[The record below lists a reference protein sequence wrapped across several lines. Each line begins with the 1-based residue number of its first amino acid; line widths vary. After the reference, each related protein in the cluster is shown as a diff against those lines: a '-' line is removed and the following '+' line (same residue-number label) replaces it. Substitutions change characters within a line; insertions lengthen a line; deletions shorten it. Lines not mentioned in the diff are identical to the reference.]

1 MNQLNRSKNKDSKLT
16 CLYTNCDYG
25 LENKLDELQIQ
36 VLEKEPDIVA
46 LTEVVPKNIQ
56 HNKEDRASLIPS
68 YQLPNYVLYHNID
81 DLEGRGI
88 CVYVK
93 SSLCANEVVINQA
106 FEENV
111 WIEVKIDN
119 KYLKIGC
126 VYRSP
131 SGTSEEEHIKLRNH
145 IKEASQGTE
154 ECLIVGDFN
163 YPTIDWE
170 QNKATGPI
178 GAREFLEFISDE
190 LFIQHQTEATRRRGD
205 NEPNTLDLVITKY
218 DESIA
223 IIEQEG
229 PLGKGDHDII
239 FIKTNIVK
247 KQTVRKENKL
257 NLHKGDYEMLKRHM
271 DQEWIEILQDKD
283 TIQSWTIFKEKLDEG
298 MSNCIPKIPEGV
310 KVKPMWMN
318 SETLEFVK
326 KKQTAWKDLLKAK
339 SEKRSK
345 EEIDELVRLY
355 NRLSN
360 LSRWA
365 TRKATKEFE
374 TKIARNAKE
383 NPKAFWRY
391 TKQKINVKSS
401 VPDLIDPSTGRKTQC
416 TKEQVD
422 VLNAYYS
429 SVFTD
434 ENLAK
439 IPSVDQRTKSNKTI
453 EWIEF
458 TEEVVEKKLKGINP
472 NKATGPDSIPGRVL
486 KEISEVIAKPLCIIY
501 QKSLNEHKLPEEWLS
516 GEISPIYKGKGA
528 KNDPSNYRP
537 VSLTALICKGMEDI
551 IRDEVVPFLT
561 ETEFITEVQYAF
573 IKGRSCVSQLIVVL
587 DDWTRILD
595 EDGNI
600 DVIYTDFK
608 KAYDSV
614 PHIRLMKKVENAGI
628 RGSVLGWIEA
638 FLSDRKQRVKIG
650 STKSEWAEVKSGI
663 PQGTVLGALL
673 FLIYINDLPEKVKS
687 AIIKLFA
694 DDAKIYKH
702 IQDAAD
708 GDSLQEDINAACEWT
723 DDWQLLFH
731 PDKCKVL
738 RLGKSNNKQMYTIR
752 DQDGRTHNVNESDGE
767 KDLGV
772 IIDSKL
778 KFEQHV
784 NKKVA
789 KANSILGII
798 KRSFKNLDSETFRF
812 LYKALVRPIL
822 EYGQPAWTPFYE
834 READTLEA
842 VQRRATCLVASIK
855 DQPYCDR
862 LRHLKLPTLKHRR
875 FRGDMIYTY
884 KILTNQ
890 IYTDKPILELKKD
903 SVTRGHKFKLEK
915 PRVETTLRQKF
926 FTNRVIEPW
935 NKLPA
940 SIIDAPSTNAFKNRF
955 DAAWSTDEIY
965 EYKGH

>member
-1 MNQLNRSKNKDSKLT
+1 M
-16 CLYTNCDYG
+16 
-25 LENKLDELQIQ
+25 
-36 VLEKEPDIVA
+36 V
-46 LTEVVPKNIQ
+46 
-56 HNKEDRASLIPS
+56 
-68 YQLPNYVLYHNID
+68 
-81 DLEGRGI
+81 
-88 CVYVK
+88 
-93 SSLCANEVVINQA
+93 
-106 FEENV
+106 
-111 WIEVKIDN
+111 
-119 KYLKIGC
+119 
-126 VYRSP
+126 
-131 SGTSEEEHIKLRNH
+131 
-145 IKEASQGTE
+145 
-154 ECLIVGDFN
+154 
-163 YPTIDWE
+163 
-170 QNKATGPI
+170 
-178 GAREFLEFISDE
+178 
-190 LFIQHQTEATRRRGD
+190 
-205 NEPNTLDLVITKY
+205 
-218 DESIA
+218 
-223 IIEQEG
+223 
-229 PLGKGDHDII
+229 
-239 FIKTNIVK
+239 
-247 KQTVRKENKL
+247 
-257 NLHKGDYEMLKRHM
+257 
-271 DQEWIEILQDKD
+271 
-283 TIQSWTIFKEKLDEG
+283 SW
-298 MSNCIPKIPEGV
+298 S
-310 KVKPMWMN
+310 
-318 SETLEFVK
+318 
-326 KKQTAWKDLLKAK
+326 
-339 SEKRSK
+339 
-345 EEIDELVRLY
+345 
-355 NRLSN
+355 RLSN

-694 DDAKIYKH
+694 DDAKIYNKH
-702 IQDAAD
+702 I
-708 GDSLQEDINAACEWT
+708 
-723 DDWQLLFH
+723 
-731 PDKCKVL
+731 
-738 RLGKSNNKQMYTIR
+738 
-752 DQDGRTHNVNESDGE
+752 
-767 KDLGV
+767 
-772 IIDSKL
+772 
-778 KFEQHV
+778 
-784 NKKVA
+784 
-789 KANSILGII
+789 
-798 KRSFKNLDSETFRF
+798 
-812 LYKALVRPIL
+812 
-822 EYGQPAWTPFYE
+822 
-834 READTLEA
+834 
-842 VQRRATCLVASIK
+842 
-855 DQPYCDR
+855 
-862 LRHLKLPTLKHRR
+862 
-875 FRGDMIYTY
+875 
-884 KILTNQ
+884 
-890 IYTDKPILELKKD
+890 
-903 SVTRGHKFKLEK
+903 
-915 PRVETTLRQKF
+915 
-926 FTNRVIEPW
+926 
-935 NKLPA
+935 
-940 SIIDAPSTNAFKNRF
+940 
-955 DAAWSTDEIY
+955 
-965 EYKGH
+965 